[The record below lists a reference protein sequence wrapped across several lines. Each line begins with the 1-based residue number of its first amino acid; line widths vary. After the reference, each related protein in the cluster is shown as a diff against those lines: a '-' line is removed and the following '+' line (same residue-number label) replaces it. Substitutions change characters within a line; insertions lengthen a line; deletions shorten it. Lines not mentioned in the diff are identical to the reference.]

1 MLRFYAYFQESVLF
15 SPEEDYRVRPVVVY
29 YYLEDDTMSI
39 IEPRVQNSGLS
50 QGTRIKRQRLPK
62 AGGGLFYMWKD
73 LNIAMDLEVY
83 GVKYR
88 IVQCDTFTQ
97 VRQQTALKGRTKC
110 LRALFQLF
118 HLFDSGIPGERGNRS
133 ERP

>member
-15 SPEEDYRVRPVVVY
+15 SPVEDYRVRPVVVY

-39 IEPRVQNSGLS
+39 VEPKVQNSGLS
-50 QGTRIKRQRLPK
+50 QGMRIKRQRLPK
-62 AGGGLFYMWKD
+62 AEGGLLYMWKD
-73 LNIAMDLEVY
+73 LNIAMDLVVY

-97 VRQQTALKGRTKC
+97 V
-110 LRALFQLF
+110 
-118 HLFDSGIPGERGNRS
+118 HH
-133 ERP
+133 

>member
-1 MLRFYAYFQESVLF
+1 M
-15 SPEEDYRVRPVVVY
+15 VVY
-29 YYLEDDTMSI
+29 YYLEDDTMSV

-62 AGGGLFYMWKD
+62 AEGGLLYTWKD
-73 LNIAMDLEVY
+73 LNIAIDLEVY

-97 VRQQTALKGRTKC
+97 VCIPTASKACTKG
-110 LRALFQLF
+110 
-118 HLFDSGIPGERGNRS
+118 
-133 ERP
+133 